1 MKKRMEIGILR
12 RQTALFCAGC
22 VILAMVMP
30 ALSGCVISRKIGPD
44 PADQEY
50 PATQAPTV
58 VRLAEGRQ
66 GFVITEVAQ
75 LDEATRRDFQQAA
88 DLLENEHYDRAVDL
102 LEKVVE
108 QSPGVTAPYINLA
121 IAYRRLDKLEQAE
134 VNLKTALALVPGHPV
149 ACNEYG
155 LLYRETGRFTD
166 ARAVYEKA
174 LVRFPEY
181 YPMHRNLAILCD
193 LYLNDL
199 ECALEHYEIYSRVR
213 PEDEQVQ
220 LWIADLRM
228 RIGSR

>member
-1 MKKRMEIGILR
+1 MKLREIGMLQWLKARMCI
-12 RQTALFCAGC
+12 GW
-22 VILAMVMP
+22 VILAMVLP
-30 ALSGCVISRKIGPD
+30 VLSGCATDRTVEPEGVVHAPPVTQGHKVGQL
-44 PADQEY
+44 AD
-50 PATQAPTV
+50 
-58 VRLAEGRQ
+58 GRQ
-66 GFVITEVAQ
+66 GFVITEVPQ
-75 LDEATRRDFQQAA
+75 LDDGARRDFQRAVAMLNDGHHEQ
-88 DLLENEHYDRAVDL
+88 AVDL
-102 LEKVVE
+102 LEKVVK

-134 VNLKTALALVPGHPV
+134 VNLKTALVLVPGHPV

-155 LLYRETGRFTD
+155 LLYRETGRFGD

-220 LWIADLRM
+220 LWISDLRM